1 MTVPATEKIRVL
13 IADDHPVVREGLRGL
28 ISFKPGFEIV
38 GEAEDGFEAVLL
50 ARKLQPDVILMDLEM
65 PRKSGL
71 DAIKEIKAD
80 NPQARILILTS
91 FTDDKKIF
99 ASLEAGAL
107 GYLLKDSSPQELLR
121 AIRAV
126 YQGELSLHPTVARK
140 MLQQQ
145 NWPTPPSPTRE
156 ALTER
161 EMEVLKL
168 VAQGLSNKEIAD
180 RLVISGPTV
189 RSHITNILTKLN
201 LTSRTQAVLYALRQ
215 GIVKLDE
222 QK

>member
-1 MTVPATEKIRVL
+1 MNPVERIRVL

-28 ISFKPGFEIV
+28 ISFKPGFEVV
-38 GEAEDGFEAVLL
+38 GEAEDGFEAVQL
-50 ARKLQPDVILMDLEM
+50 ARTLQPDVILMDLEM

-71 DAIKEIKAD
+71 EAIKEIKAD

-91 FTDDKKIF
+91 FTEDKKIL

-121 AIRAV
+121 AIRDV

-145 NWPTPPSPTRE
+145 NPPVSPSPVGDP
-156 ALTER
+156 LTER
-161 EMEVLKL
+161 ELEVLKL
-168 VAQGLSNKEIAD
+168 VAQGLDNKEIAD

-215 GIVKLDE
+215 GIVRLDE
-222 QK
+222 N

>member
-1 MTVPATEKIRVL
+1 MTTPATEKIRVL

-50 ARKLQPDVILMDLEM
+50 ARRLKPDVILMDLEM

-91 FTDDKKIF
+91 FAEDKKIV

-126 YQGELSLHPTVARK
+126 YQGELSLHPIVARK

-145 NWPTPPSPTRE
+145 SQSAPPSTAHE
-156 ALTER
+156 ALTRR

-189 RSHITNILTKLN
+189 RSHITNILNKLN
-201 LTSRTQAVLYALRQ
+201 LTSRTQAVLYALSQ
-215 GIVKLDE
+215 GIAKLGE

>member
-1 MTVPATEKIRVL
+1 MTMPATEKIRVL

-50 ARKLQPDVILMDLEM
+50 ARRLKPDVILMDLEM

-71 DAIKEIKAD
+71 NAIKEIIAD

-91 FTDDKKIF
+91 FAEDKKIV

-126 YQGELSLHPTVARK
+126 YQGELSLHPTIARK

-145 NWPTPPSPTRE
+145 NQSTPPSPTLE
-156 ALTER
+156 TLTRR
-161 EMEVLKL
+161 EMQVLKL

-189 RSHITNILTKLN
+189 RSHIANILNKLN
-201 LTSRTQAVLYALRQ
+201 LTSRTQAVLYALSQ
-215 GIVKLDE
+215 GIAKLDE
-222 QK
+222 RK